1 MVTHNNRQ
9 MYNVLFGLASSLTNK
24 GPEIKL
30 SLRKYSANDTSD
42 LFQCSDSL
50 PWKMENESPVE
61 PSICLNLSLLS
72 RERLMFY
79 GMKKIFKRIYIQE

>member
-1 MVTHNNRQ
+1 
-9 MYNVLFGLASSLTNK
+9 MYNVLFGLASSLANK

-30 SLRKYSANDTSD
+30 SLQKYSPNDTFD
-42 LFQCSDSL
+42 FCSDSL

-72 RERLMFY
+72 REELMFH
-79 GMKKIFKRIYIQE
+79 GMNKNLKRICTEE